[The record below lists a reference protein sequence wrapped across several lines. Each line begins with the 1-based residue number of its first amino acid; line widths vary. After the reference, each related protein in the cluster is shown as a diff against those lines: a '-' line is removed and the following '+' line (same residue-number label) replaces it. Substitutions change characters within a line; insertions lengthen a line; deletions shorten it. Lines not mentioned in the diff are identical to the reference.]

1 MRKKNLF
8 KKKTILQKKHDEK
21 KIVVSSKN
29 LKPKKLISTELNT
42 FLNANVAL

>member
-8 KKKTILQKKHDEK
+8 QKKQFYKKKHDEK

-42 FLNANVAL
+42 FLNAYVAL